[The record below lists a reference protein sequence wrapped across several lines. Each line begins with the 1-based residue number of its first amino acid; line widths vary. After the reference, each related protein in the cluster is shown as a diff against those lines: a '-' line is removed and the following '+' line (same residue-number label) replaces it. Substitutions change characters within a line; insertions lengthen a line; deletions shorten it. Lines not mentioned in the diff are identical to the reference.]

1 MDRSNPRPDATRAVA
16 GVPSG
21 GFAPALA
28 LDVAGVQRRL
38 EAGNGGYEIVH
49 ASPGRSHASL
59 RQRGER

>member
-1 MDRSNPRPDATRAVA
+1 MDRSNPRPDATRAAA

-38 EAGNGGYEIVH
+38 EAGNGDEIVH

-59 RQRGER
+59 RQGGER